1 MTRISST
8 EFQQNIGV
16 YSDAAMRTPVV
27 ITKRDR
33 DRLVLM
39 SIEDYNR
46 LKALDD
52 CIACH
57 PADLPDDIKEA
68 LDMEVAAMSKE
79 DIADYSVKDF

>member
-8 EFQQNIGV
+8 EFQQNIGA
-16 YSDAAMRTPVV
+16 YSDAAMRKPVV

-33 DRLVLM
+33 DRLVLL

-52 CIACH
+52 RVAAH
-57 PADLPDDIKEA
+57 PADLPDFLKEA
-68 LDMEVAAMSKE
+68 LDQSVE
-79 DIADYSVKDF
+79 DMADVKATEYPVRDF

>member
-52 CIACH
+52 RIACH